1 MGGPPPGPAC
11 YLIDGSSYLYRAFH
25 ALPPLS
31 TSRGVPTNAVLG
43 FAGML
48 LKIVRERSPDY
59 AGVAFDG
66 PGPTVRHHAYAEY
79 KAQRPPMPEPLVQQV
94 PLVHR
99 VVEALRLPLLM
110 VEGEEADDILASL
123 ATTAREGGAHAVIVT
138 GDKDLL
144 QLVGDGVTVYD
155 PMRDKWYDR
164 AEVEARYGVPPE
176 ALVDLFGLAGD
187 AIDNVPGVPGVGE
200 KTARALLQEF
210 GSLDRV
216 LDEVARVRRPKLRE
230 ALAAH
235 AEQARQSRDLV
246 RVRRDVAVPVDL
258 AGLRRRPPDAEA
270 FLVLC
275 RELELNRL
283 QAAFAQGDLLGRG
296 RDA

>member
-1 MGGPPPGPAC
+1 MGGPPRHTAGGQAPGPTC

-25 ALPPLS
+25 ALPPLT
-31 TSRGVPTNAVLG
+31 TSRGVPSNAVLG

-48 LKIVRERSPDY
+48 LKIVRERRPDY
-59 AGVAFDG
+59 LGVAFDG
-66 PGPTVRHHAYAEY
+66 PRPTVRHHAFAEY
-79 KAQRPPMPEPLVQQV
+79 KAQRPPMPEPLALQV

-99 VVEALRLPLLM
+99 VVEALRVPLLM
-110 VEGEEADDILASL
+110 VEGEEADDILATL
-123 ATTAREGGAHAVIVT
+123 AAAARDGGAHAVIIT

-144 QLVGDGVTVYD
+144 QVVGDGISVYD

-164 AEVEARYGVPPE
+164 GEVEARYGVPPE
-176 ALVDLFGLAGD
+176 ALVDLFGLTGD

-210 GSLDRV
+210 GSLDR
-216 LDEVARVRRPKLRE
+216 LLNEVARVGRPKLRE

-235 AEQARQSRDLV
+235 AEQARRSRELV

-258 AGLRRRPPDAEA
+258 EGLRRRPRRRSWP
-270 FLVLC
+270 C
-275 RELELNRL
+275 
-283 QAAFAQGDLLGRG
+283 AASWS
-296 RDA
+296 